1 MRAAVD
7 TMCESTSQTRSILVS
22 CDDLLKLEIITRC
35 GIKNLFTFTSAATHL
50 PNLHVASLPLLP
62 PSREPNSTAQV
73 KSRSHQVTSH
83 ILQNNNH
90 AEGHHAHQ
98 QLIAPTS
105 SLSATNPDS
114 SANMEILS
122 HVNNIQDY
130 AKNLQNTRLSSL
142 KHPTEFFNWRQVSK
156 PKDTQEYLKRA
167 SYNV

>member
-1 MRAAVD
+1 MRN
-7 TMCESTSQTRSILVS
+7 Q
-22 CDDLLKLEIITRC
+22 
-35 GIKNLFTFTSAATHL
+35 NLFTFTSAATHL